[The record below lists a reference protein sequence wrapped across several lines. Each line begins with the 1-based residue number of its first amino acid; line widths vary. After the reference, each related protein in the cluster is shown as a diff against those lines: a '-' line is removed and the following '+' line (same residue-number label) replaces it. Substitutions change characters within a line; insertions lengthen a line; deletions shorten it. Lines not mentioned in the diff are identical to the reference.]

1 MLTLVTPVAAD
12 VAAEEQDLVGQV
24 GAWFGLGEGNAVSR
38 VAEGLINRNWWVA
51 TTAGT
56 VAVKQVADAGAEAV
70 REQHAAVAALA
81 RDGLPVPTL
90 VSRPGGVWGW
100 HMAISNRD
108 ISGAF
113 GSYLERYPE
122 EASLLSEP
130 MRLLSQGGDFASRRS
145 FPMHGLSAYSWSAA
159 PGSCLSS
166 TARMIVLQPG
176 GHLEPADVTLID
188 AAERELV
195 EETGI
200 DPGTLFRVSETPVYV
215 EYGRVP
221 ARPEKDEPDHFH
233 LDLDTPSRR
242 PMVMWG
248 ASRSPR

>member
-1 MLTLVTPVAAD
+1 M
-12 VAAEEQDLVGQV
+12 
-24 GAWFGLGEGNAVSR
+24 
-38 VAEGLINRNWWVA
+38 A

-108 ISGAF
+108 ISGVF

-145 FPMHGLSAYSWSAA
+145 FPMHVTVGVLLVRGAGILLVEHRAY
-159 PGSCLSS
+159 G
-166 TARMIVLQPG
+166 IVLQPG
-176 GHLEPADVTLID
+176 GHLEPADVT
-188 AAERELV
+188 
-195 EETGI
+195 
-200 DPGTLFRVSETPVYV
+200 
-215 EYGRVP
+215 
-221 ARPEKDEPDHFH
+221 
-233 LDLDTPSRR
+233 
-242 PMVMWG
+242 
-248 ASRSPR
+248 